1 MYLVSLFTRRLLIVV
16 EVTRKAGVLQSRAT
30 AQDLL
35 EALLTL
41 RRAVEEQ
48 KNKCEE
54 ELRSIDELDEQS
66 GHPIGLLGTVPEAES
81 TGGRPRLV
89 VSQEAI
95 EELFRSMGSWRRVS
109 TALGISERTLRRRRQ
124 EIGLPIGS
132 QIYSDVDDNEL
143 DAEIA
148 SILQHYPDSG
158 EVLVMGALNAKG
170 VYVQRWRVR
179 LSLSRVDPVNRSI
192 RRRVAIIRR
201 TYSVRAPNDLWLV
214 ARLLMVV
221 LTAVNYTSL

>member
-1 MYLVSLFTRRLLIVV
+1 MYLVSLFTRRLLIVI
-16 EVTRKAGVLQSRAT
+16 EVTRKPGVLQSRAT

-48 KNKCEE
+48 KNKFEE

-66 GHPIGLLGTVPEAES
+66 AHPIGLLGTVPEAES

-148 SILQHYPDSG
+148 AILQHYPDSG

-192 RRRVAIIRR
+192 RRRVPIIRR

-214 ARLLMVV
+214 ARMLMVV